1 MKFDNFAEKFKL
13 LLLLQFA
20 VSDLELYQ
28 TAEAAAAA
36 ANSKFVVDDSSSI
49 ILKLLQRFKAVQ
61 ALLLRVRVLNCI
73 LLFVRP
79 SKFVCSK
86 TKEMLLRSKFTL
98 IPSFV
103 RIERSL
109 NCRLQKSQCEITLP
123 INSQKWLGTP
133 PVAKSEKFQELLRA
147 SARKSQSAFS
157 FALLPSAVFA
167 LQLHCK

>member
-28 TAEAAAAA
+28 TAEAA

-109 NCRLQKSQCEITLP
+109 NCRLQKKAMR
-123 INSQKWLGTP
+123 NKFANKF
-133 PVAKSEKFQELLRA
+133 AK
-147 SARKSQSAFS
+147 
-157 FALLPSAVFA
+157 
-167 LQLHCK
+167 

>member
-28 TAEAAAAA
+28 TAEAAAA

-109 NCRLQKSQCEITLP
+109 NCRLQKKAMR
-123 INSQKWLGTP
+123 NKFANKF
-133 PVAKSEKFQELLRA
+133 AK
-147 SARKSQSAFS
+147 
-157 FALLPSAVFA
+157 
-167 LQLHCK
+167 